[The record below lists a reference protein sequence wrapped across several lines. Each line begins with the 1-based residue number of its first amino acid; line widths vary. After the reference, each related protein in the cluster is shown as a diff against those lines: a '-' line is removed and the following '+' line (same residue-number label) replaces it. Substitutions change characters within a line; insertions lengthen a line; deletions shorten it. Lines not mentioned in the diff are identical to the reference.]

1 MLVHPLSAYDRYG
14 VVVVTEP
21 SRFLRE
27 LPETLYERWVLDE
40 TVDVSGPLSPRPRPP
55 PPRRRPDPRPRRRRP
70 RELGMGSGLDFL
82 L

>member
-1 MLVHPLSAYDRYG
+1 MAVTRAKDELMLVHPLSAYDRYG

-40 TVDVSGPLSPRPRPP
+40 TVDARLSPPLPTAPASPP
-55 PPRRRPDPRPRRRRP
+55 PTRPSPPTTTIP
-70 RELGMGSGLDFL
+70 
-82 L
+82 

>member
-40 TVDVSGPLSPRPRPP
+40 TVDATLNPASDRPLLASADPTLA
-55 PPRRRPDPRPRRRRP
+55 PDDEEPVN
-70 RELGMGSGLDFL
+70 
-82 L
+82 